1 MKTFLVAVVFVLL
14 LGLGGL
20 REARAQ
26 YYPGYSPVYRQG
38 VIPPQAVD
46 AYYQLHVMH
55 YQLYLPSH
63 GWYPTYP
70 FYPAYGACCAN
81 NPYPWAGY
89 PSSVAPAPP
98 AVIFAPQT
106 VILSR

>member
-1 MKTFLVAVVFVLL
+1 MKAFVVATLFVLL

-26 YYPGYSPVYRQG
+26 YYPGYTPVYPQ
-38 VIPPQAVD
+38 VVLPPQAVD
-46 AYYQLHVMH
+46 PYYQLHVMH
-55 YQLYLPSH
+55 YQLSLPSH
-63 GWYPTYP
+63 GRYPPYP
-70 FYPAYGACCAN
+70 VYGGCCAIN
-81 NPYPWAGY
+81 TYPWAGY

-98 AVIFAPQT
+98 VIVFTPQA